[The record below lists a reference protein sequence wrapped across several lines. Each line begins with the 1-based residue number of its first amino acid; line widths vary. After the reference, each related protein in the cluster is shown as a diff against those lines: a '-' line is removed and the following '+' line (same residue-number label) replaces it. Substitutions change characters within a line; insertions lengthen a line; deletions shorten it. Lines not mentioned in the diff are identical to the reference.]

1 MGNLNLQALID
12 QVLGITREAWD
23 MKKRKL
29 DDGLSGHEQTVQ
41 RNNKIDDELLRQRGA
56 QELQAQGNEAS
67 LARQGLVN
75 TGNLDVQKE
84 RTAGEIARQ
93 GLVNEGDRYKTDQQL
108 WGEIYKTDV
117 GAKSAKF
124 TGDAASITAAATVAG
139 NQTLSDPQ
147 RQQAL
152 DFLNFHFGRAQQPA
166 PKAEAVAAPA
176 ATPAATPAALPTP
189 AAPAEVK
196 VGPLDF
202 DKPDD
207 VPGTKSAGR
216 KSMEF
221 RDPTSTDPAAAAA
234 AKKKSE
240 ERLLYGTKPQ
250 RRGWF

>member
-1 MGNLNLQALID
+1 M
-12 QVLGITREAWD
+12 R
-23 MKKRKL
+23 R
-29 DDGLSGHEQTVQ
+29 
-41 RNNKIDDELLRQRGA
+41 RNTELELRGA
-56 QELQAQGNEAS
+56 EGKNR
-67 LARQGLVN
+67 LAEREMIN
-75 TGNLDVQKE
+75 TGALEQAKE

-93 GLVNEGDRYKTDQQL
+93 TLVNEADRYKVDKGLQSN
-108 WGEIYKTDV
+108 IYTEDTKYAINRDTLNKGYDPELIK
-117 GAKSAKF
+117 AH
-124 TGDAASITAAATVAG
+124 AAIIANVNS
-139 NQTLSDPQ
+139 SP
-147 RQQAL
+147 
-152 DFLNFHFGRAQQPA
+152 
-166 PKAEAVAAPA
+166 EAVAASNAAIDFYTKNAVRKSLQQPA
-176 ATPAATPAALPTP
+176 AEETPAAVPAAVPAPAAP

-221 RDPTSTDPAAAAA
+221 RAPGSIDPAAAAA